1 MAREAYPPTTNLKNN
16 AELPWAAAPGPYH
29 FVRILDRGLNA
40 DRCLQRLE
48 EVSPQTTNLK
58 YIEH

>member
-1 MAREAYPPTTNLKNN
+1 MARVAYPPTTDLRNN
-16 AELPWAAAPGPYH
+16 AKHPGAVAPGPHH

-48 EVSPQTTNLK
+48 EVSYQTTNLK
-58 YIEH
+58 